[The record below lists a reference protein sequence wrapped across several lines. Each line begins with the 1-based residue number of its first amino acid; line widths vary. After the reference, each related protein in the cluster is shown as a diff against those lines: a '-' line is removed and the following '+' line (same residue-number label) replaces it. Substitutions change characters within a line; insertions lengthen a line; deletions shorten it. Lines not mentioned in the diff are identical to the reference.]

1 MFNGSNIK
9 LAKIKQFISLAIA
22 YTLLISIFSLSL
34 QHQWPLELSA
44 QNSIPFLPSDNNTT
58 ITPKPHQPIDSSS
71 AMQESGTLTVKQVIL
86 DTDRLLPNSKF
97 RITPNPFTLKG
108 SLIIE
113 DNNETMDSDLTKGV
127 ILLKGVKFSPYLI
140 NETSSAGFGPVL
152 LKTRITVHQTNP
164 NPVAIVENRKL
175 GMPFNGAATVTAPFL
190 NDSSLRTFVANGAT
204 LGGTIPIKK
213 VDQLPSGF
221 IVSTEKRTAGMFVSN
236 ITTTTKAITFKTA
249 IPSTASASQIYNSF
263 KIPTYPAPV
272 KDIAPHVTYISP
284 VFVVKQQDSDNN
296 SFTLTPIIA
305 KIFPDMSL
313 LLNHSSQVASGLA
326 KVEDVKMKF
335 AKSAND
341 VGFSFGISDTIPAA
355 FRLPKVPI
363 DTLALFMN
371 IGYVGGAGEAKLINF
386 SNPDSFVSSPEI
398 TILVNK
404 SLNITRLADGCP
416 DIKLFSFNESR
427 ADWQQQQ
434 QEDKPIHAAILDV
447 DNECAYILRTE
458 HFSKFAVGGVKPPPT
473 ESAQ

>member
-22 YTLLISIFSLSL
+22 YTLLIGIFSLSL

-71 AMQESGTLTVKQVIL
+71 AMQEPGTLTVKQVIL

-204 LGGTIPIKK
+204 LGGTVPIKK

-221 IVSTEKRTAGMFVSN
+221 IVSTEKPPAGMFVSN
-236 ITTTTKAITFKTA
+236 MTTTTLEYDVEELDRYFENYFAVDCHTFVVTIDYPKDMTT
-249 IPSTASASQIYNSF
+249 PVVYDVNLENDEVKRYKVQPVVEKGSANKRNRNLARWTKRDIIQGQSF
-263 KIPTYPAPV
+263 K
-272 KDIAPHVTYISP
+272 
-284 VFVVKQQDSDNN
+284 F
-296 SFTLTPIIA
+296 
-305 KIFPDMSL
+305 
-313 LLNHSSQVASGLA
+313 
-326 KVEDVKMKF
+326 E
-335 AKSAND
+335 
-341 VGFSFGISDTIPAA
+341 
-355 FRLPKVPI
+355 
-363 DTLALFMN
+363 
-371 IGYVGGAGEAKLINF
+371 
-386 SNPDSFVSSPEI
+386 
-398 TILVNK
+398 
-404 SLNITRLADGCP
+404 
-416 DIKLFSFNESR
+416 
-427 ADWQQQQ
+427 W
-434 QEDKPIHAAILDV
+434 
-447 DNECAYILRTE
+447 
-458 HFSKFAVGGVKPPPT
+458 
-473 ESAQ
+473 